1 MSTRP
6 YAVGSA
12 LLPWRRASRVGA
24 AVADAYVFYT
34 ATLVPIVLAVAL
46 LARRPGEVPIALAMS
61 AGAVLIQMLLRRANR
76 IRARVGPLAW
86 SMVRLAIPLLYV
98 TLAVQFIGG
107 PALPLLGL
115 YIPIVAAAAAIG
127 AAQGWMAAA
136 SAAVMILGPEIT
148 DLGSP
153 AAVVLRA
160 VTLAGVAFVLAY
172 GTRRI
177 VAALEQA
184 VRAARGAVVSE
195 RRRARQLE
203 ALDAVGRMLAGA
215 GPTAELFDA
224 VLDVVVRRFG
234 YEHVSIYLG
243 DAERVTLEA
252 QRGYDQPLDSFDPST
267 GVAGRVMRQL
277 QIALV
282 PDVAVDADYVPGMFP
297 VTSLIAA
304 PLIADGHFLGLLN
317 VETTGE
323 RRLDH
328 TDRTLVAILAGRVA
342 TAVTLGRDRVA
353 IADRARL
360 FRSIGEFSAEVTSA
374 LDVGPLSE
382 KVVAA
387 VGRVVEAD
395 VAVMTVLDRD
405 AGRYR
410 VAAVQGTDARAV
422 GREILPG
429 EGIAGRAIR
438 DRASVVEPDFQ
449 PELLP
454 RAMQTLE
461 MPDVM
466 HGVGIPL
473 IRDGV
478 VVGAL
483 TVARTAGAAPFTDLE
498 LEGLGLVASHV
509 ALAVANA
516 FLHAEV
522 RELAV
527 RDALTGLYNR
537 RHFDEAL
544 DRLLAAYRR
553 ESLGRPRPMSAI
565 VFDLDR
571 FGAFNKEHGH
581 QVGDAVLRAFADVL
595 RARFRASDLVARLGG
610 EEFVAVL
617 DGSGRDAAVKIAD
630 EIRMAIAARAI
641 VVEDGQKLQV
651 TVSAG
656 CAELDP
662 SDPTRESL
670 LRTADVALFMAK
682 RGGRDRVVAA

>member
-1 MSTRP
+1 MERHP
-6 YAVGSA
+6 HA
-12 LLPWRRASRVGA
+12 LADALRPWRRASLLGA
-24 AVADAYVFYT
+24 AMADPYVFYT
-34 ATLVPIVLAVAL
+34 ATLVPVVLAVAL
-46 LARRPGEVPIALAMS
+46 LARRPGEVPIALGMS
-61 AGAVLIQMLLRRANR
+61 ATAVLVQMLLRRAD
-76 IRARVGPLAW
+76 RARARMGPAAW

-107 PALPLLGL
+107 PALPLLAL
-115 YIPIVAAAAAIG
+115 YIPVVAAAAAIG

-136 SAAVMILGPEIT
+136 SAALLILGPEVME
-148 DLGSP
+148 LGSP

-177 VAALEQA
+177 VAALEHA
-184 VRAARGAVVSE
+184 LRAARGAVVSE

-203 ALDAVGRMLAGA
+203 ALDAVGHLLASA
-215 GPTAELFDA
+215 GPTADLFEA

-234 YEHVSIYLG
+234 YDHVSIYLG
-243 DAERVTLEA
+243 DAERVELIA
-252 QRGYDQPLDSFDPST
+252 QRGYEQPVQAFDPSL

-277 QIALV
+277 QLAFV
-282 PDVAVDADYVPGMFP
+282 PDVTADPDYVPGTFE
-297 VTSLIAA
+297 VTSLITA
-304 PLIADGHFLGLLN
+304 PLATEGHFLGLLN

-323 RRLDH
+323 RSLDH
-328 TDRTLVAILAGRVA
+328 TDRTLIGILAGRLA
-342 TAVTLGRDRVA
+342 TAVALGKDRVA

-360 FRSIGEFSAEVTSA
+360 FRSIGEFATEVTSA
-374 LDVGPLSE
+374 LAIEPLSE
-382 KVVAA
+382 VVVAA
-387 VGRVVEAD
+387 VNRVVEAD
-395 VAVMTVLDRD
+395 VVAITVLDRD
-405 AGRYR
+405 TGHYRIAG
-410 VAAVQGTDARAV
+410 VQGVGTAV
-422 GREILPG
+422 VGHEIVVGDGL
-429 EGIAGRAIR
+429 AGRAIR
-438 DRASVVEPDFQ
+438 DRATVVGLEASGERHVGTATGAIP
-449 PELLP
+449 PE
-454 RAMQTLE
+454 A
-461 MPDVM
+461 

-483 TVARTAGAAPFTDLE
+483 SVARRPGQPAFTDLE
-498 LEGLGLVASHV
+498 LEGLALVASHV

-522 RELAV
+522 RELAI

-544 DRLLAAYRR
+544 DRLLAVHHR
-553 ESLGRPRPMSAI
+553 ERLGRRRPMSA
-565 VFDLDR
+565 VMFDLDQ
-571 FGAFNKEHGH
+571 FGAFNKQHGH
-581 QVGDAVLRAFADVL
+581 QVGDAVLRMFADVL

-610 EEFVAVL
+610 EEFIAIL
-617 DGSGRDAAVKIAD
+617 DGSDRDAAVKVA
-630 EIRMAIAARAI
+630 EEVRVALAART
-641 VVEDGQKLQV
+641 VVAEDGQELAV

-662 SDPTRESL
+662 ADATRESL

>member
-1 MSTRP
+1 
-6 YAVGSA
+6 
-12 LLPWRRASRVGA
+12 
-24 AVADAYVFYT
+24 VADPYVFYT
-34 ATLVPIVLAVAL
+34 ATLAPVVIVVAL
-46 LARRPGEVPIALAMS
+46 LARRPGEVPVAIGIS
-61 AGAVLIQMLLRRANR
+61 AGAMLVQMLLRRASR
-76 IRARVGPLAW
+76 VHARLGTLRW
-86 SMVRLAIPLLYV
+86 SMIRVSIPLLYV

-136 SAAVMILGPEIT
+136 STAVLILGPEVG

-153 AAVVLRA
+153 ADVVLRG

-184 VRAARGAVVSE
+184 LRAARSAVVSE

-203 ALDAVGRMLAGA
+203 ALDAVGRLLASA
-215 GPTAELFDA
+215 GPAAELFEA

-234 YEHVSIYLG
+234 YEHVTIYLG
-243 DAERVTLEA
+243 DGEQVELIA
-252 QRGYDQPLDSFDPST
+252 QRGYDQPIRTFDPSM
-267 GVAGRVMRQL
+267 GVAGRVMREVQP
-277 QIALV
+277 AFV
-282 PDVAVDADYVPGMFP
+282 PDVATDPDYVPGTLA
-297 VTSLIAA
+297 VTSLITA
-304 PLIADGHFLGLLN
+304 PLISDGRFLGLLN

-328 TDRTLVAILAGRVA
+328 TDRTLVGILAGRVA
-342 TAVTLGRDRVA
+342 SAVALGRDRVA

-374 LDVGPLSE
+374 LAIAPLSE
-382 KVVAA
+382 VVVAA
-387 VGRVVEAD
+387 VGRVVDAD
-395 VAVMTVLDRD
+395 VVVVTVLDRD
-405 AGRYR
+405 SGRYH
-410 VAAVQGTDARAV
+410 VAAVHGTDARAV

-429 EGIAGRAIR
+429 EGFAGRAIR
-438 DRASVVEPDFQ
+438 DRATVVDPAFGADIV
-449 PELLP
+449 P
-454 RAMQTLE
+454 RAMQEL
-461 MPDVM
+461 DVPETT

-483 TVARTAGAAPFTDLE
+483 TVARTAGQPPFSELE
-498 LEGLGLVASHV
+498 LEGLALVASHV

-544 DRLLAAYRR
+544 DRLLAAHRR
-553 ESLGRPRPMSAI
+553 ERVGRPRPMSA
-565 VFDLDR
+565 VMFDLDR
-571 FGAFNKEHGH
+571 FGVFNKEHGH
-581 QVGDAVLRAFADVL
+581 QVGDAVLKAFADVL
-595 RARFRASDLVARLGG
+595 RGRFRASDLVARLGG
-610 EEFVAVL
+610 EEFIVIL
-617 DGSGRDAAVKIAD
+617 DGSDRDAAVKVAD
-630 EIRMAIAARAI
+630 EIRLEIAQRVILA
-641 VVEDGQKLQV
+641 EDGQKLQV

-656 CAELDP
+656 CAELDAG
-662 SDPTRESL
+662 DPTREGL

>member
-1 MSTRP
+1 MERHP
-6 YAVGSA
+6 DA
-12 LLPWRRASRVGA
+12 LGAALRPWRRPSPLGA
-24 AVADAYVFYT
+24 AMADPYVFYT
-34 ATLVPIVLAVAL
+34 ATLVPVVLAVAL
-46 LARRPGEVPIALAMS
+46 LARRPSEVPIGLALSAAAML
-61 AGAVLIQMLLRRANR
+61 VQMLLTRA
-76 IRARVGPLAW
+76 ARVKIRLGPMGW

-107 PALPLLGL
+107 PALPLLAL
-115 YIPIVAAAAAIG
+115 YIPVVAAAAAIG

-136 SAAVMILGPEIT
+136 STTFLILGPELG

-177 VAALEQA
+177 VAALERA
-184 VRAARGAVVSE
+184 LRAARAAVVSE

-203 ALDAVGRMLAGA
+203 ALDAVGRLLASA

-234 YEHVSIYLG
+234 YDHVSIYLG
-243 DAERVTLEA
+243 DAERVELVA
-252 QRGYDQPLDSFDPST
+252 QRGYEEPVPAFDPSI

-277 QIALV
+277 QLAFV
-282 PDVAVDADYVPGMFP
+282 PDVTVDPDYVPGGFK
-297 VTSLIAA
+297 VTSLITA
-304 PLIADGHFLGLLN
+304 PLNADGNFLGLLN
-317 VETTGE
+317 VETTGG
-323 RRLDH
+323 RQLDH
-328 TDRTLVAILAGRVA
+328 TDRTLIGILAGRVA
-342 TAVTLGRDRVA
+342 TAVALGRDRVA

-374 LDVGPLSE
+374 LAIEPLSE
-382 KVVAA
+382 VVVAG
-387 VGRVVEAD
+387 VHRVVETD
-395 VAVMTVLDRD
+395 VVIITVLDRD
-405 AGRYR
+405 TGQYR
-410 VAAVQGTDARAV
+410 IAAEHGVVADVV
-422 GREILPG
+422 GREMRLG
-429 EGIAGRAIR
+429 EGLPGRAIR
-438 DRASVVEPDFQ
+438 DRATVVGRESDADRPEPSTGTPLVPAD
-449 PELLP
+449 
-454 RAMQTLE
+454 A
-461 MPDVM
+461 
-466 HGVGIPL
+466 HGVAIPL

-483 TVARTAGAAPFTDLE
+483 SVARRPGQAAFTDLE
-498 LEGLGLVASHV
+498 LEGLALVASHV

-544 DRLLAAYRR
+544 DRLLAVHHRDR
-553 ESLGRPRPMSAI
+553 LGRRRPLSAI
-565 VFDLDR
+565 MFDLDQ

-581 QVGDAVLRAFADVL
+581 QVRDAVLRTFADVL
-595 RARFRASDLVARLGG
+595 RGRFRAADLVARLGG
-610 EEFVAVL
+610 EEFIAVL
-617 DGSGRDAAVKIAD
+617 DGSDRDAALKVAD
-630 EIRMAIAARAI
+630 EIRLAIAERTI
-641 VVEDGQKLQV
+641 LGEDGQKLQV
-651 TVSAG
+651 AVSAG
-656 CAELDP
+656 CAELDAA
-662 SDPTRESL
+662 DPTRESL